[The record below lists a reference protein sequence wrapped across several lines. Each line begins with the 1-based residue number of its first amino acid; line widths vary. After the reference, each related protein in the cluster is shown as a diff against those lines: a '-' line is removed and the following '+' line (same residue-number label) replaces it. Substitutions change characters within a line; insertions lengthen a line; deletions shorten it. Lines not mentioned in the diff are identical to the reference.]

1 MYRTIEEFMR
11 NWNHEANSTQ
21 KVMDVLTDASLNQ
34 EVVQGHRTLGELAW
48 HIITSLHDMMSKTG
62 LIFDAVGSHGSQVPA
77 SAKEFGNSF
86 RQSSESMIAAIKQQ
100 WTDESL
106 KEINVIHG
114 ENWPNGLTLFILN
127 CHLIHHRGQMTVLMR
142 QAGLKVP
149 GVYGPSQEE
158 WAEYGLLKQTD

>member
-1 MYRTIEEFMR
+1 MYRTIEEFMT

-34 EVVQGHRTLGELAW
+34 EVVHGHRTLGELAW
-48 HIITSLHDMMSKTG
+48 HIITSCHDLISKIG
-62 LIFDAVGSHGSQVPA
+62 LKFDAVGGHGSQVPS
-77 SAKEFGNSF
+77 SAKEIANSF
-86 RQSSESMIAAIKQQ
+86 RQSSESMITAIKEQ

-106 KEINVIHG
+106 KEINEIHG
-114 ENWPNGLTLFILN
+114 EKWSNGLTLFILN

-149 GVYGPSQEE
+149 GMYGPSLEE
-158 WAEYGLLKQTD
+158 WVEYGLLKQTD

>member
-1 MYRTIEEFMR
+1 MYRTIEEFMT

-34 EVVQGHRTLGELAW
+34 EVVHGHRTLGELAW
-48 HIITSLHDMMSKTG
+48 HITTSCHDLISKTG
-62 LIFDAVGSHGSQVPA
+62 LKFDAVGGHGSQVPS
-77 SAKEFGNSF
+77 SAKEIANSF
-86 RQSSESMIAAIKQQ
+86 RQSSESMITAIKEQ

-106 KEINVIHG
+106 KEIKDIHG
-114 ENWPNGLTLFILN
+114 EKWSNGLTLYILN

-149 GVYGPSQEE
+149 GMYGPSLEE
-158 WAEYGLLKQTD
+158 WVEYGLLKQTD